1 MTNEELSLKTKQSLA
16 AALKNAMGTQKLSK
30 ITVSELCEVCNV
42 NRKTFYY
49 HFHDIY
55 DLLKWMLEQEAV
67 EVVKNFDFIVNTEE
81 AIRFV
86 MDYATQNKHIING
99 AFDSMGYE
107 EIKLFFYNDIF
118 SVIYSAVE
126 QVEKELNVQLEPS
139 FKNFLAD
146 FYTEASAGLL
156 INWTKSKMSQDKED
170 VLQNLLTIFKISMP
184 AILSNKGVPL

>member
-1 MTNEELSLKTKQSLA
+1 
-16 AALKNAMGTQKLSK
+16 
-30 ITVSELCEVCNV
+30 
-42 NRKTFYY
+42 
-49 HFHDIY
+49 
-55 DLLKWMLEQEAV
+55 
-67 EVVKNFDFIVNTEE
+67 
-81 AIRFV
+81 

-118 SVIYSAVE
+118 SVIYSAIE